1 MRDPDSSRT
10 AHQRE
15 PYRCSRTP
23 TPASL
28 PPPHSTIPNVAF
40 FSKSFFSF
48 RFCLV
53 YGVARAREFRLYFF
67 AFHSL
72 GTNLKK
78 KKKTRAEFLSRFRN
92 TGGPLSTR
100 LVSIT
105 PAPTRAH
112 FFLYLFNAV
121 PGFLLRYVRPAVST
135 AKLRALSV
143 LTLFFLSAKSRDRS
157 LASLQDFCRRSSR
170 FQTSS
175 ETPQSSSQA
184 GRGGGFRVTPRFSV
198 SFPLVASSAAR
209 RLFIIAPSSD
219 ARPFASR
226 YDDDDASFSYYV
238 FIFSRSVRVAPHFVF

>member
-1 MRDPDSSRT
+1 MFADTDASS
-10 AHQRE
+10 
-15 PYRCSRTP
+15 P
-23 TPASL
+23 PAPPSL
-28 PPPHSTIPNVAF
+28 PFQTSR
-40 FSKSFFSF
+40 FSRKASSASASVLFTALRALASFVSI
-48 RFCLV
+48 
-53 YGVARAREFRLYFF
+53 FF

-72 GTNLKK
+72 GTNNKK
-78 KKKTRAEFLSRFRN
+78 ETRAEFLSRFRN

-135 AKLRALSV
+135 AKLRVLSV
-143 LTLFFLSAKSRDRS
+143 LTLSFFLSAKSRDRS